1 MTMVYQPDSAGY
13 KQINDKIQLKVVAHG
28 PKTLMAHFKL
38 KAGAVLDKHSHPH
51 EQIGYLISGKL
62 KFEIDGQDTF
72 IAEPGAAWCID
83 GDVAHQADV
92 LEDSVVVEIFHPV
105 REDFLKL

>member
-1 MTMVYQPDSAGY
+1 MTMFYHPDSADY
-13 KQINDKIQLKVVAHG
+13 KQMNDKVQMKVVAHG

-51 EQIGYLISGKL
+51 EQIGYLVSGKL
-62 KFEIDGQDTF
+62 KLIVDGQEPF
-72 IAEPGAAWCID
+72 IAEAGAAWCID
-83 GDVAHQADV
+83 GDVGHEAEIM
-92 LEDSVVVEIFHPV
+92 EDSVAVEIFHPV